1 MKKWVICLASML
13 YLVSWVMILKLS
25 KKVYFLQ
32 FCADLGQKPKS
43 VKAIYIYIS
52 EKSLYR
58 PPENVLVY
66 GSLSH
71 RSWGISNYNIKKDA
85 DSAEIYQNSSISN
98 TNIFK
103 TLSHSIINNTIFL
116 KRVSRPFRCIRKL
129 LYLDS
134 FAEVST
140 KLKKCNFF
148 ENLRIIT
155 QEENMETTKTTPF
168 FSSTFLTFSTCLYY
182 SFLDW
187 KILNIHF
194 QIHYFGLFWSV
205 KYLNFL
211 PKTSDS
217 DSISYFSR
225 K

>member
-1 MKKWVICLASML
+1 ML

-43 VKAIYIYIS
+43 VKAIYMYIS
-52 EKSLYR
+52 EKYLYR
-58 PPENVLVY
+58 LSENVLVY

-103 TLSHSIINNTIFL
+103 TLSHSIINNTIFW
-116 KRVSRPFRCIRKL
+116 KRLTKPFRCIYVNCFNIFNCIKL
-129 LYLDS
+129 LFFLRSQHKIEKMHFFRQFKDHNSGKENENYKNNPIFWS
-134 FAEVST
+134 NVSV
-140 KLKKCNFF
+140 LPAC
-148 ENLRIIT
+148 
-155 QEENMETTKTTPF
+155 
-168 FSSTFLTFSTCLYY
+168 
-182 SFLDW
+182 
-187 KILNIHF
+187 NIHF
-194 QIHYFGLFWSV
+194 WWSILV
-205 KYLNFL
+205 CKIPQFL
-211 PKTSDS
+211 PKATDLESS
-217 DSISYFSR
+217 SYFSR